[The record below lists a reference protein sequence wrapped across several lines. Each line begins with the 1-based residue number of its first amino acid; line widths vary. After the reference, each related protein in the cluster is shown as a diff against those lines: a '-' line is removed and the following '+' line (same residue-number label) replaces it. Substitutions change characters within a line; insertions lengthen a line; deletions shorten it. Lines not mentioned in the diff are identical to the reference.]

1 MLRGVSIH
9 IKPGESVAVVG
20 ASGSGKSTILK
31 LVTRLY
37 DATGG
42 AVKVNGVDVRDLT
55 TDSLRAAVAV
65 VPQDTVLFNDTIL
78 QNIRWD
84 GVAVLQ
90 CCPCKCGSAKLTG
103 VVKHAAAGLGYMEW
117 LCPCLYT
124 CHNRCSIKPP
134 RKVCAVPCMNSLC
147 AVCIAGMAN
156 RLQATTRSSM
166 LPNSHTCTT
175 R

>member
-1 MLRGVSIH
+1 MLFVLLQVLRGVSIH

-55 TDSLRAAVAV
+55 TDSLRSAVAV

-78 QNIRWD
+78 QNIRSVT
-84 GVAVLQ
+84 VAFASV
-90 CCPCKCGSAKLTG
+90 AKQSSLIMFTG
-103 VVKHAAAGLGYMEW
+103 VVRNAG
-117 LCPCLYT
+117 
-124 CHNRCSIKPP
+124 
-134 RKVCAVPCMNSLC
+134 A
-147 AVCIAGMAN
+147 
-156 RLQATTRSSM
+156 
-166 LPNSHTCTT
+166 
-175 R
+175 